1 MCRECIRLPE
11 NRDKVSLNIRRNDF
25 IFSVESTGCVPAE
38 VLLPKVL
45 YFLFFFFVG
54 FTCNSWEMCYYYKRN
69 WSDWNGWFIYRIRNG
84 RRTNSSRNGRRRIKI
99 SSYFYDDCLLKKL
112 QQTFKWFRKKR
123 QLQDSNLRGQSPTD
137 FESVSLTT
145 RTNCLGNFRETVI

>member
-45 YFLFFFFVG
+45 YSLFFFFVG

-99 SSYFYDDCLLKKL
+99 SSYIYDDCLLKKNL
-112 QQTFKWFRKKR
+112 QYSNGSEKSDNCRIRTCAGRA
-123 QLQDSNLRGQSPTD
+123 QLISSQSP
-137 FESVSLTT
+137 
-145 RTNCLGNFRETVI
+145 

>member
-69 WSDWNGWFIYRIRNG
+69 WSDWNGRFIYRIRNG

-99 SSYFYDDCLLKKL
+99 SSYFYDDCLLKKASTNIQMVQKKATTAGFEL
-112 QQTFKWFRKKR
+112 ARAEPNWFR
-123 QLQDSNLRGQSPTD
+123 
-137 FESVSLTT
+137 VSLL
-145 RTNCLGNFRETVI
+145 NHSDKLSWQF